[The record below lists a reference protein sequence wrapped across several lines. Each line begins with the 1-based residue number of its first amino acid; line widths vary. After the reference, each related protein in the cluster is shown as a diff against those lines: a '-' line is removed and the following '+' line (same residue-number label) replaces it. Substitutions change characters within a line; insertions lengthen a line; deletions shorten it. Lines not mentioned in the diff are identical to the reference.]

1 MLWGVSE
8 DQRNRNVGKDQVN
21 ICLASNFRHRG
32 MRFYVNWNSLYS
44 SLRFRSLCI
53 LSRSTR
59 VVPKNNLESVIV
71 NPIPM
76 LRALRHCFK
85 SRLSLY
91 NVIPPIGAPIQNFQ
105 NHDLNVWKTLQNIK
119 ESERGVLHITAYV
132 SRTELESCS
141 FLGEQAST
149 SQQTKSRNIG
159 KVKKNSEEKMKQEK
173 GAEDMSWLA
182 QSSLS
187 DSEVE
192 FSIDIGSQVIC
203 RYSPS
208 DAELSSDSESLRV

>member
-1 MLWGVSE
+1 MLSGVSG

-59 VVPKNNLESVIV
+59 VAPKNNLESVIV
-71 NPIPM
+71 NPMPM
-76 LRALRHCFK
+76 LRALRHCFI

-105 NHDLNVWKTLQNIK
+105 NHDLNVWMTLQNIK
-119 ESERGVLHITAYV
+119 ESGRGVLHITAYV
-132 SRTELESCS
+132 SRTEMESCS
-141 FLGEQAST
+141 FLSEQAST

-159 KVKKNSEEKMKQEK
+159 KLKKNSEEKMKKEK
-173 GAEDMSWLA
+173 GAEDISWLA

-208 DAELSSDSESLRV
+208 DPELSSDSESLRV

>member
-1 MLWGVSE
+1 
-8 DQRNRNVGKDQVN
+8 
-21 ICLASNFRHRG
+21 
-32 MRFYVNWNSLYS
+32 
-44 SLRFRSLCI
+44 
-53 LSRSTR
+53 
-59 VVPKNNLESVIV
+59 
-71 NPIPM
+71 M
-76 LRALRHCFK
+76 LRALRHCFI

-91 NVIPPIGAPIQNFQ
+91 NVIPPIEAPIQNFQ

-119 ESERGVLHITAYV
+119 ESERGVL
-132 SRTELESCS
+132 ESCS
-141 FLGEQAST
+141 FLGEQASTYT

>member
-1 MLWGVSE
+1 
-8 DQRNRNVGKDQVN
+8 
-21 ICLASNFRHRG
+21 
-32 MRFYVNWNSLYS
+32 
-44 SLRFRSLCI
+44 
-53 LSRSTR
+53 
-59 VVPKNNLESVIV
+59 
-71 NPIPM
+71 M
-76 LRALRHCFK
+76 LRALRHCFI

-105 NHDLNVWKTLQNIK
+105 NHDLNVWMTLQNIK

-173 GAEDMSWLA
+173 GAEGMSWLA

>member
-1 MLWGVSE
+1 MSVKIRWKLVWLPIFVIGE
-8 DQRNRNVGKDQVN
+8 WD
-21 ICLASNFRHRG
+21 
-32 MRFYVNWNSLYS
+32 
-44 SLRFRSLCI
+44 LCKLKFSI
-53 LSRSTR
+53 FLFTFSKCFHIIKEYARC
-59 VVPKNNLESVIV
+59 PKNNLERVIV

-76 LRALRHCFK
+76 LRALRHCFI

-91 NVIPPIGAPIQNFQ
+91 NVIPPIGTPIQNFQ
-105 NHDLNVWKTLQNIK
+105 NHDLNVWMTLQNIK
-119 ESERGVLHITAYV
+119 ESERGVLHITAHV
-132 SRTELESCS
+132 SRTEMESCS
-141 FLGEQAST
+141 FLSQQAST

-182 QSSLS
+182 PSSLS

-192 FSIDIGSQVIC
+192 FSIDIGSQVMC

-208 DAELSSDSESLRV
+208 DPELSSDNESLRV

>member
-1 MLWGVSE
+1 MLWGVSG
-8 DQRNRNVGKDQVN
+8 DQRNRNVDKDQLN

-32 MRFYVNWNSLYS
+32 MRVYVNWNSLYS

-59 VVPKNNLESVIV
+59 VAPKNNLESVIV
-71 NPIPM
+71 NPMPM
-76 LRALRHCFK
+76 LRALRHCFI

-105 NHDLNVWKTLQNIK
+105 NHDLNVWMTLQNIK
-119 ESERGVLHITAYV
+119 ESGRGVLHITAYV
-132 SRTELESCS
+132 SRTEMESCS
-141 FLGEQAST
+141 FPSEQAST

-159 KVKKNSEEKMKQEK
+159 KLKKNSEEKMKQEK

-208 DAELSSDSESLRV
+208 DPELSSDSESLRV

>member
-1 MLWGVSE
+1 
-8 DQRNRNVGKDQVN
+8 
-21 ICLASNFRHRG
+21 
-32 MRFYVNWNSLYS
+32 
-44 SLRFRSLCI
+44 
-53 LSRSTR
+53 
-59 VVPKNNLESVIV
+59 
-71 NPIPM
+71 M
-76 LRALRHCFK
+76 LRALRHFFI

-119 ESERGVLHITAYV
+119 ESERGVLNITAYV

-141 FLGEQAST
+141 FLGEQTST
-149 SQQTKSRNIG
+149 SQQTKSRNTG
-159 KVKKNSEEKMKQEK
+159 KVKKKREEKMKQEK

>member
-1 MLWGVSE
+1 MLWGVSG

-44 SLRFRSLCI
+44 SLRFRCLCI

-59 VVPKNNLESVIV
+59 VVLKDSLESVIV

-76 LRALRHCFK
+76 LRALRHCFI

>member
-1 MLWGVSE
+1 MLWDVSG
-8 DQRNRNVGKDQVN
+8 DKRNRNVGKDQVKT
-21 ICLASNFRHRG
+21 CLASNFRHRG
-32 MRFYVNWNSLYS
+32 MRCYVNWNSLYS

-53 LSRSTR
+53 LSGSTCFA
-59 VVPKNNLESVIV
+59 PKNNLERVIV

-76 LRALRHCFK
+76 LRALHHWFI

-105 NHDLNVWKTLQNIK
+105 NHDLNVWMTLQNIK
-119 ESERGVLHITAYV
+119 ESERGVLHITAHV
-132 SRTELESCS
+132 SRTEMESCS
-141 FLGEQAST
+141 FLSEQAST

-187 DSEVE
+187 DCEVE
-192 FSIDIGSQVIC
+192 FSIDIGSQVMW

-208 DAELSSDSESLRV
+208 DPELSSDSESLRV

>member
-1 MLWGVSE
+1 MLSGVSG

-32 MRFYVNWNSLYS
+32 MRFYVNWYSLYS

-59 VVPKNNLESVIV
+59 VAPKNNLESVIV
-71 NPIPM
+71 NPMPM
-76 LRALRHCFK
+76 LRALRHCFI

-105 NHDLNVWKTLQNIK
+105 NHDLNVWMTLQNIK
-119 ESERGVLHITAYV
+119 ESGRGVLHITAYV
-132 SRTELESCS
+132 SRTEMESCS
-141 FLGEQAST
+141 FPSEQAST

-159 KVKKNSEEKMKQEK
+159 KLKKNSEEKMKKEK
-173 GAEDMSWLA
+173 GAEDISWLA

-208 DAELSSDSESLRV
+208 DPELSSDSESLRV